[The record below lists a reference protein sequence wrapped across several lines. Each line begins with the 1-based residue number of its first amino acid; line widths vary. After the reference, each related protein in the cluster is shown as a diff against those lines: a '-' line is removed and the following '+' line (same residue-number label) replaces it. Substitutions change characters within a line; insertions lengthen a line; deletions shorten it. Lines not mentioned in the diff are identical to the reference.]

1 MPILGLVGYSAVARV
16 DNGPSE
22 LMWLGI
28 LYAIVPTVLFIVALY
43 LSVTW
48 PLNAKMH
55 SRVEK
60 LVHRK
65 QARLADKTSA
75 KNI

>member
-1 MPILGLVGYSAVARV
+1 
-16 DNGPSE
+16 
-22 LMWLGI
+22 
-28 LYAIVPTVLFIVALY
+28 VPTVLFIVALY